1 MSMGTAYETNLMFIF
16 VLILA
21 GAMGVGS
28 AKSSLLFLKILV
40 FGEDLISDVAKSNN
54 F

>member
-1 MSMGTAYETNLMFIF
+1 MGTAYETYLMFIF
-16 VLILA
+16 VFMLA
-21 GAMGVGS
+21 GAVGVGS

-40 FGEDLISDVAKSNN
+40 FGEDFISDVAESNN